1 MTHGAAAIRAR
12 VLRALALNRE
22 PGFHFIGNLAEVS
35 YDEVAAGATRITFA
49 PGPHVV
55 DADGQAN
62 ISVVAML
69 ADMALAASI
78 RAGLHPATR
87 LATVTLAMQFTGV
100 RLEGR
105 LACEAQFQ
113 GFQGA
118 GATRLGLARA
128 LMHAPGGV
136 AVLAQGAFMPLEP
149 PPGVALF
156 PLPRSPRTA
165 PAIGEAEL
173 SSEERRILARADAT
187 LARSEVDFLRRLL
200 GYEPRR
206 TKTGATCT
214 MPNGLHAANRVGHM
228 QGGVLMG
235 LAASTASAVLPS
247 TWALSAISSF
257 FVAPGQGK
265 ALRARARVV
274 HHGLTTAV
282 LRTEVSGPGRRV
294 LETTTAH
301 VRR

>member
-1 MTHGAAAIRAR
+1 MSGDAAAIRAR

-35 YDEVAAGATRITFA
+35 YDAVAADETRVGFE
-49 PGPHVV
+49 PGSHVT

-69 ADMALAASI
+69 VDMALAASI
-78 RAGLHPATR
+78 RSGLHPATR
-87 LATVTLAMQFTGV
+87 LATVSLAMQFTGV

-105 LACEAQFQ
+105 LESAAQLQ

-128 LMHAPGGV
+128 RIRAPGGV
-136 AVLAQGAFMPLEP
+136 AVVAQGAFMPLEP

-156 PLPRSPRTA
+156 PLPRAPRVA
-165 PAIGEAEL
+165 PAIAEAQL
-173 SSEERRILARADAT
+173 SPEERKILARADAT
-187 LARSEVDFLRRLL
+187 LARGEVDFLRRLL

-214 MPNGLHAANRVGHM
+214 MPNGMHAANRVGHM
-228 QGGVLMG
+228 QGGVLVG
-235 LAASTASAVLPS
+235 LAASTAAAVLPS

-257 FVAPGQGK
+257 FVSPGQGK
-265 ALRARARVV
+265 ALRARAKPL